1 MTAAG
6 WPGVRRARR
15 AAQWGK
21 KKYAGSLAEDVWRR
35 LDTMDFINR
44 GMVFVFGGFVLNG
57 DPTVKQFGIGL
68 AVAVILDAT
77 VVRCLLVPARM
88 VMLGKHS
95 WYLPRWLGRILPRI
109 SIEGTEYFQARDQLP
124 AASQAQD
131 AASGPSPLVNTKDS

>member
-1 MTAAG
+1 
-6 WPGVRRARR
+6 
-15 AAQWGK
+15 
-21 KKYAGSLAEDVWRR
+21 
-35 LDTMDFINR
+35 
-44 GMVFVFGGFVLNG
+44 
-57 DPTVKQFGIGL
+57 
-68 AVAVILDAT
+68 
-77 VVRCLLVPARM
+77 M